1 MVQSNIELEFKP
13 EVHPLCYL
21 LDAPILLSVAF
32 GSYLL
37 GNVFK
42 VMPNIMLALTFGA
55 LVLWLF
61 RFIKF
66 NRACDETEVTVYV
79 DRIESE
85 VGMKNPKLTM
95 IEFSNFVDVQPV
107 QSFVQKIFKTYS
119 LVFTYKSDFTEK
131 DITYVLRDFK
141 DPRPICKKIKE
152 AVAHAGLIAKMS
164 K

>member
-13 EVHPLCYL
+13 EMHALCYL
-21 LDAPILLSVAF
+21 LDAPIILSVAI
-32 GSYLL
+32 GSYVL
-37 GNVFK
+37 GNVFNF
-42 VMPNIMLALTFGA
+42 MPTQMLILTFGS
-55 LVLWLF
+55 LILWLI

-95 IEFSNFVDVQPV
+95 IEFSNFVEVKAV
-107 QSFVQKIFKTYS
+107 QSFVQKIFRTYT
-119 LVFTYKSDFTEK
+119 LVFTYKSDFTEQN
-131 DITYVLRDFK
+131 ITYSLRDFK
-141 DPRPICKKIKE
+141 DPKPICDKIKK

-164 K
+164 N